1 MLPERFNLKYVDHD
15 GQEKT
20 PVMIHRAPL
29 GSLERFLAIL
39 IEQYAGAFPLWLA
52 PVQVAIIPV
61 SEKFQE
67 YSQKIY
73 EIFKEKNIR
82 VKLNDERESV
92 GKKIRNS
99 TLQKIPYM
107 VIIGEREVAKY
118 VIASGSVSLTVNSAK
133 QSKNRS
139 NDTMLISVR
148 ARDGKDLGM
157 LEVNNFIENLKDNI
171 EKFA

>member
-1 MLPERFNLKYVDHD
+1 
-15 GQEKT
+15 
-20 PVMIHRAPL
+20 
-29 GSLERFLAIL
+29 
-39 IEQYAGAFPLWLA
+39 
-52 PVQVAIIPV
+52 
-61 SEKFQE
+61 
-67 YSQKIY
+67 
-73 EIFKEKNIR
+73 
-82 VKLNDERESV
+82 
-92 GKKIRNS
+92 
-99 TLQKIPYM
+99 M